1 VITGLAIT
9 AGLFSGVLAGVSID
23 RMVVALPAWRRVGL
37 RSWADFSR
45 QADLGNGRVL
55 YPLLG
60 LAAPAC
66 SVAAAASF
74 HFAFD
79 APHDAAFPVYASAAL
94 GIARVLATAR
104 AAPHM
109 LRAARLDEDNL
120 MELDRAFGGFE
131 RWHSIRTIFQAAA
144 FGACVWALLALRG

>member
-1 VITGLAIT
+1 MIIGLAIAAT
-9 AGLFSGVLAGVSID
+9 LISGVLAGLSID

-45 QADLGNGRVL
+45 HADLGNGRTL

-74 HFAFD
+74 HFASD
-79 APHDAAFPVYASAAL
+79 VPHDAAFPVYAAAAL
-94 GIARVLATAR
+94 GIAHALATAR
-104 AAPHM
+104 AAPNM
-109 LRAARLDEDNL
+109 LKIARLDDNDL
-120 MELDRAFGGFE
+120 TQLDRAFAGFE
-131 RWHSIRTIFQAAA
+131 RWHSVRAILQAAA